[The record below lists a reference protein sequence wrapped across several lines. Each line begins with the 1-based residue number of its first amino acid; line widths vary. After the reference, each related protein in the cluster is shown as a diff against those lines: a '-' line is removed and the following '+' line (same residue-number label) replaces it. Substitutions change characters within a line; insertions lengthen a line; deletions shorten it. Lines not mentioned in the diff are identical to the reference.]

1 MPCAN
6 CKYCREEYSN
16 KYYVCTKK
24 GELLKKDYNSRK
36 QCDNFKLW
44 FK

>member
-1 MPCAN
+1 MTCAN
-6 CKYCREEYSN
+6 CKFMREEYSG

-24 GELLKKDYNSRK
+24 GELLKKDYNK
-36 QCDNFKLW
+36 TKLCDNFKLW